1 MNKYIEFIKKHLVFI
16 ISISIFLIVAFF
28 IGKSVAEPD
37 ELLRKQSIDGLVFT
51 NAKIDYESGVSTLT
65 VDVTNDTDGEYTLK
79 TIGINFKDGENITTL
94 VGYIGPT
101 LKKGETKT
109 MTASIDK
116 DITAS
121 IDLEYVIIK

>member
-1 MNKYIEFIKKHLVFI
+1 MSKYVDFFKKHLIMI
-16 ISISIFLIVAFF
+16 ISISVFIIVAFF

-37 ELLRKQSIDGLVFT
+37 DLLRKQSLDGLVFT
-51 NAKIDYESGVSTLT
+51 NAKLDYEEGVSTLT
-65 VDVTNDTDGEYTLK
+65 VEVTNDTDGEYTLK

-94 VGYIGPT
+94 VGYVGPK

-116 DITAS
+116 DITDS